1 VVKRLKDIG
10 FIEDEDEDEKPR
22 KKRRHKAD
30 DDTDD
35 DDDLP
40 SREKAESP
48 FSGEIVAPEYEESRL
63 HSGQLEFLSIVRVL
77 SDPDLQGRLWPRFNE
92 DQFASAIAR
101 SIFTRVKTLQ
111 NLGKEFPSISTLAID
126 PALPKPSQAALSVFI
141 SSAENGRLQS
151 DVDIGNGVRVP
162 VSSSADFE
170 GHVYDILEAYRITRQ
185 SMEKIVSVTNK
196 LSDEGGFDPLNA
208 PAWFERVAV
217 EILALRGKEAIAD
230 ALVHYGINTTRDE
243 DIKRESEIDKI
254 FATERLRFKTGFKA
268 FDDKAGGFQPG
279 EVVLMGANSGGGKC
293 QPGWVTT
300 LSSAGVLSFDELASD
315 FTAQTGYT
323 NVVSTIH
330 GENGKEEATQFYA
343 EDVAETVE
351 FMTSLGFQNEGTLKH
366 RVRVV
371 NNQGIQWRHHSD
383 ITVGEAVV
391 LMHGQDM
398 WGSTTDVPMND
409 NFRKEGLPSALTP
422 ELARVLGYLVSEGRF
437 NKPASTT
444 GFSFTNT
451 DPDVWVDW
459 NACSNACGMKEQR
472 PDGTSIHLPT
482 RPSYISYFEKLGFN
496 KGLSGDR
503 AIPVAIRRAPKE
515 VVVNFLRAL
524 FEGDG
529 FIQNDNKKQ
538 VLYATT
544 SPTLAFQLRVVLA
557 NLGIVTNTVV
567 QKKSA
572 TNGIPGNA
580 SISHT
585 LIIGHRFVDT
595 FAKEIGFLSSRK
607 KLELENCLKRGT
619 SGSVDRKTERL
630 YGVSL
635 TLTSLYNRIREGLR
649 SQGIPLQKAVGGQRD
664 HNVLRGCVRTQRFT
678 KNNARLLVLQA
689 EALGISGRDVDFARF
704 LGREDIVIDVITDV
718 QHNHKPIRVYDY
730 VVPGTNSFCA
740 NGFIQHNTA
749 MALST
754 MVNMAKMGTSVAMLQ
769 LELTNSQVNER
780 LSANLANLDAD
791 AIRTG
796 KLTEKQKR
804 LVKDSH
810 DEFHEDLKAARSRF
824 TIFAPSSATI
834 QECEYIFKSFPYRVW
849 FIDYINLLKWD
860 NGKQGDTRSG
870 EDWTRLSDIV
880 KEFKR
885 IAKKYGI
892 CVVLLVQ
899 INVEKES
906 GDMSIRYAKAMLE
919 HADIVQVWNLTADAK
934 KDGMVWI
941 RHLKARQYEMFDYA
955 VRVALDKGRFESI
968 DMTLL
973 PKPEEK
979 KLGSKKKVRDND
991 DADAPSPFKKKEKP
1005 LPVPAEE
1012 TKIPD
1017 NFSSAET
1024 VAAFNNKP
1032 RLVVVDNYAEMD
1044 E

>member
-1 VVKRLKDIG
+1 MVKRLKDIG
-10 FIEDEDEDEKPR
+10 FVEDSDEDEKPQR
-22 KKRRHKAD
+22 KRRHKAD

-40 SREKAESP
+40 SRSKAESP

-151 DVDIGNGVRVP
+151 DVDIGNGIRVP

-170 GHVYDILEAYRITRQ
+170 GHVYDLLEAYRITRQ
-185 SMEKIVSVTNK
+185 SMEKLVAVSNK

-230 ALVHYGINTTRDE
+230 ALVHYGINTTKDE

-279 EVVLMGANSGGGKC
+279 EVVLMGANSGGGK
-293 QPGWVTT
+293 
-300 LSSAGVLSFDELASD
+300 
-315 FTAQTGYT
+315 
-323 NVVSTIH
+323 
-330 GENGKEEATQFYA
+330 
-343 EDVAETVE
+343 
-351 FMTSLGFQNEGTLKH
+351 
-366 RVRVV
+366 
-371 NNQGIQWRHHSD
+371 
-383 ITVGEAVV
+383 
-391 LMHGQDM
+391 
-398 WGSTTDVPMND
+398 
-409 NFRKEGLPSALTP
+409 
-422 ELARVLGYLVSEGRF
+422 
-437 NKPASTT
+437 
-444 GFSFTNT
+444 
-451 DPDVWVDW
+451 
-459 NACSNACGMKEQR
+459 
-472 PDGTSIHLPT
+472 
-482 RPSYISYFEKLGFN
+482 
-496 KGLSGDR
+496 
-503 AIPVAIRRAPKE
+503 
-515 VVVNFLRAL
+515 
-524 FEGDG
+524 
-529 FIQNDNKKQ
+529 
-538 VLYATT
+538 
-544 SPTLAFQLRVVLA
+544 
-557 NLGIVTNTVV
+557 
-567 QKKSA
+567 
-572 TNGIPGNA
+572 
-580 SISHT
+580 
-585 LIIGHRFVDT
+585 
-595 FAKEIGFLSSRK
+595 
-607 KLELENCLKRGT
+607 
-619 SGSVDRKTERL
+619 
-630 YGVSL
+630 
-635 TLTSLYNRIREGLR
+635 
-649 SQGIPLQKAVGGQRD
+649 
-664 HNVLRGCVRTQRFT
+664 
-678 KNNARLLVLQA
+678 
-689 EALGISGRDVDFARF
+689 
-704 LGREDIVIDVITDV
+704 
-718 QHNHKPIRVYDY
+718 
-730 VVPGTNSFCA
+730 
-740 NGFIQHNTA
+740 TA

-1005 LPVPAEE
+1005 LPAPVEE

-1032 RLVVVDNYAEMD
+1032 RLVVVDSYAEMD